1 MLKCDI
7 EYTTKTGEN
16 YDGNAEIFEEF
27 VHIEIT
33 HFVVFTP
40 EERIQTDLFENIF
53 GVIGPMCMGDYH
65 PLRHLDT

>member
-1 MLKCDI
+1 MLECNI

-40 EERIQTDLFENIF
+40 KERIQTNLFENIF
-53 GVIGPMCMGDYH
+53 GVIRPMCMRDYH
-65 PLRHLDT
+65 PRWHLDT